1 MVNSLKLCALAL
13 SLVTIA
19 KCYSVDSVD
28 GETTTE
34 VPPPPES
41 FTTIK
46 MIMVSSVT
54 RKKFAKCQQ
63 KLPKMNSLEK

>member
-1 MVNSLKLCALAL
+1 M
-13 SLVTIA
+13 SLVSIA
-19 KCYSVDSVD
+19 KGYSVDSVD

-46 MIMVSSVT
+46 NDYGKQCDQ
-54 RKKFAKCQQ
+54 KKNC
-63 KLPKMNSLEK
+63 

>member
-13 SLVTIA
+13 SLVSIA
-19 KCYSVDSVD
+19 KGYSVDSVD

-34 VPPPPES
+34 VPPPPDS

-46 MIMVSSVT
+46 NDYGKQCDQ
-54 RKKFAKCQQ
+54 KKLLNVNKSCL
-63 KLPKMNSLEK
+63 K